1 METILILL
9 KIKNIKNID
18 YASVK
23 RKIQSEKCKVHNEH
37 PRFKKTQKGFDIS
50 ACCTHFRSE
59 MLKRTK
65 TVMTEETKSALEKM
79 IKKAFK
85 LR

>member
-1 METILILL
+1 ME
-9 KIKNIKNID
+9 KID

-23 RKIQSEKCKVHNEH
+23 RKIESEKCKVHNEH

-50 ACCTHFRSE
+50 ACCTDFRSE

-65 TVMTEETKSALEKM
+65 IVMTEETKLALEKM
-79 IKKAFK
+79 IKKAF
-85 LR
+85 R